1 MDTSHIEDLCQ
12 NVASSVAQVRS
23 VFRSSPAVPEI
34 LDRYWGLQDN
44 LSRLLEA
51 LTDHPDKTAE
61 AFDSCPGLLNDVV
74 DVLEFS
80 LKLETVNNIAA
91 VREASESI
99 NDSLMEIQ
107 YLKQSRALTASA

>member
-1 MDTSHIEDLCQ
+1 MDTSHIENLCQ
-12 NVASSVAQVRS
+12 KVASSVSEVRK
-23 VFRSSPAVPEI
+23 VFRSSLPVPEI
-34 LDRYWGLQDN
+34 LDSYWSLQDN

-51 LTDHPDKTAE
+51 LTDHPEETAE
-61 AFDSCPGLLNDVV
+61 ALDSCPGLLKDVV

-80 LKLETVNNIAA
+80 SKLQTLKNIPA

-99 NDSLMEIQ
+99 NDSLVEIQ